1 MTRPS
6 NAAHESG
13 TAHGQYNGL
22 SRGRRV
28 YSLFALLAVYT
39 LAFIDRQILGVL
51 AIPIKANLHL
61 NDTELAMLGGLSF
74 AIFYTAV
81 AIPVAWM
88 ADRRNRVW
96 IVTIALGVW
105 SLFTC
110 TTGLAS
116 SFAQLFLARIGVG
129 VGEAGGTT
137 PAISLITDY
146 FPPSERTRA
155 LAVYSFGIPVG
166 SAFGVFIGG
175 SIASVIDWRTAF
187 FAMGAFGLILVPL
200 FRLTMREPERRPA
213 ILDGVPIAKMSFGAL
228 LRLVGRKPGFWAM
241 CLGASSCSVIGYGF
255 AFWLPSFFTRSHQIP
270 LGTIALQY
278 GAVVLIGGIAG
289 EWMGGWIS
297 DRFGGQSRRIY
308 ALLPACSNLVAAV
321 LYAIGICLPTSPW
334 LIWYFIL
341 PITAYYSNSG
351 AVYSAVHG
359 LVPANARAT
368 VTSLLLFFN
377 TVLGLGA
384 GSLFFGLFSDGLK
397 AQFGSEALRY
407 TILLALGFL
416 LLGSALYAYASTRLQ
431 RDTVSVD

>member
-1 MTRPS
+1 MHAPVS
-6 NAAHESG
+6 EGAG
-13 TAHGQYNGL
+13 DYNGL

-51 AIPIKANLHL
+51 AVPIKADLQL
-61 NDTELAMLGGLSF
+61 SDTQLAVLGGLSF

-81 AIPVAWM
+81 AIPVAWI
-88 ADRRNRVW
+88 ADKRNRVW
-96 IVTIALGVW
+96 IITIALGVW
-105 SLFTC
+105 SLFTSAA
-110 TTGLAS
+110 GLAAN
-116 SFAQLFLARIGVG
+116 FIQLFLARIGVG

-146 FPPSERTRA
+146 FPPAQRTRA

-166 SAFGVFIGG
+166 SALGIFIGG
-175 SIASVIDWRTAF
+175 SIASAVDWRTAF
-187 FAMGAFGLILVPL
+187 FSMGVLGLVLLPI
-200 FRLTMREPERRPA
+200 FRLTMREPVRRPA
-213 ILDGVPIAKMSFGAL
+213 MLNGVPVERMSFGEL

-241 CLGASSCSVIGYGF
+241 CFGASSCAVIGYGF
-255 AFWLPSFFTRSHQIP
+255 AFWLPSFFTRSHHIP

-278 GAVVLIGGIAG
+278 GAVVLIGGIVG
-289 EWMGGWIS
+289 EWVGGVIS
-297 DRFGGQSRRIY
+297 DRFGGKSRRIY
-308 ALLPACSNLVAAV
+308 ALLPACSNLIAAA
-321 LYAIGICLPTSPW
+321 LYAIGIWLPTSPW

-341 PITAYYSNSG
+341 PVTAYYTNSG
-351 AVYSAVHG
+351 AVYTAVHG

-384 GSLFFGLFSDGLK
+384 GSLFFGIFSDSLK
-397 AQFGSEALRY
+397 AEFGSEALRY
-407 TILLALGFL
+407 TILCALGFL

-431 RDTVSVD
+431 RDTVSID